1 MRTYN
6 LKDFLTAPI
15 TSVIENEEDYC
26 YETISY
32 NSQRS
37 HSDESGNILS
47 SLKIPLIQRDYAQGR
62 ESNTDLRES
71 FIAKLFQHL
80 ESGEEL
86 KLDFIYGSVDRNS
99 GTVFLPLDG
108 QQRLTTL
115 FLLHWY
121 IIKKECDPGSDYE
134 EMFTKFSYET
144 RDTSRR
150 FFEKLSG
157 FCLKG
162 NPKEDIKNAYWF
174 SDQYRLD
181 PTIDA
186 VLNTLETIHTFY
198 SKLQEKGTLYL
209 NLDKIVFYVLP
220 MDQFKLT
227 DDLYIK
233 LNARGKLLSSF
244 ENLKADLI
252 GWIKSCSHFD
262 KEVENGGL
270 ILPHFDSIALK
281 FDNQW
286 SRFFWKQAKTN
297 RISKK
302 TVDPYFFRFIHRILI
317 NDYIVN
323 YKGTA
328 GDLLNDETYTSLL
341 SREKELYF
349 ASFDFYR
356 PMISKE
362 FVLKLEKLLDFY
374 SDHGFEIFDHVQP
387 LWNTDYKWDI
397 FKGDENNRFTM
408 DDRMLFDAVNAYA
421 ENNNTF
427 DLSRFK
433 EWIRIVWNLIADPD
447 IRSIGAN
454 KTAMQF
460 IRMIAG
466 FSSDILGSLTSG
478 TLDTWLD
485 DHKNI
490 HSIQLKEEKQ
500 KALLLSDNESWKEAI
515 FNAEGFGMLQ
525 GNISVLLS
533 ETSSPEILYDKF
545 EKFKYLFSEISRNQ
559 LIENEDYSIMRYILA
574 SFTDW
579 GKLQAFNFSNTVL
592 NWKTYLRRN
601 DEVIEAV
608 RQLLLLD
615 ENSIQ
620 DHILKAIKGQ
630 SRIDTADEK
639 LRITHAHLY
648 QDNAFHIWMQKDG
661 VNKIKWLWTHFFAIR
676 PSAWYSKVMIDNYRN
691 ELIEELIRTFGINTL
706 NNHRCGD
713 SAYFWGEN
721 LEINKHTEN
730 YNISFYFDSEKML
743 YIGLKK
749 DLNSH
754 LSYEDTDIL
763 EDADKIWIK
772 KFEFDY
778 SSIISPS
785 GIGLF
790 IEEIKTRLADNSSFL
805 QELEAE
811 YVTTDQNA
819 E

>member
-26 YETISY
+26 YEMMSY
-32 NSQRS
+32 DYQRN

-62 ESNTDLRES
+62 ESNTDLREG

-186 VLNTLETIHTFY
+186 VLNTLETIHIFY
-198 SKLQEKGTLYL
+198 NKLQEKGDLYL

-252 GWIKSCSHFD
+252 GWIKNCGHFEI
-262 KEVENGGL
+262 EVRNDAL
-270 ILPHFDSIALK
+270 LLPHFDSIALK

-286 SRFFWKQAKTN
+286 SRFFWKKAKTN
-297 RISKK
+297 LISKK

-317 NDYIVN
+317 NEYIIS
-323 YKGTA
+323 YRGTA
-328 GDLLNDETYTSLL
+328 GDLLTDEIYISLL

-356 PMISKE
+356 PLISKE

-374 SDHGFEIFDHVQP
+374 SDHGFEIFDHVRP
-387 LWNTDYKWDI
+387 LWDPNYKWDI
-397 FKGDENNRFTM
+397 FKGDEDNRFTM
-408 DDRMLFDAVNAYA
+408 EDRMLFDAVNAYA
-421 ENNNTF
+421 ENNNIF
-427 DLSRFK
+427 NISRFK
-433 EWIRIVWNLIADPD
+433 DWIRIVWNLIADPD

-460 IRMIAG
+460 IRTIAG
-466 FSSDILGSLTSG
+466 SSSDILINLTSG
-478 TLDTWLD
+478 TLDVLLD

-500 KALLLSDNESWKEAI
+500 KALLLSDNKKWKEAL
-515 FNAEGFGMLQ
+515 FNAESFGMLQ
-525 GNISVLLS
+525 GNISVLLN
-533 ETSSPEILYDKF
+533 ETNSPEILHDKF
-545 EKFKYLFSEISRNQ
+545 EKFKYLFSETRP
-559 LIENEDYSIMRYILA
+559 NEVIGNESYSIMRYILA

-579 GKLQAFNFSNTVL
+579 EKLQAFNFSSTVL

-601 DEVIEAV
+601 NEVIGAI

-615 ENSIQ
+615 EDSIQ

-630 SRIDTADEK
+630 SRIDTADER
-639 LRITHAHLY
+639 LRIAHAHLY

-661 VNKIKWLWTHFFAIR
+661 VNKIKWLWAHFFAIR

-691 ELIEELIRTFGINTL
+691 ELIEELIQTFGINTL

-743 YIGLKK
+743 HIGLKK

-754 LSYEDTDIL
+754 LPYEDTDIH

-778 SSIISPS
+778 SSIISPQE
-785 GIGLF
+785 IGLF
-790 IEEIKTRLADNSSFL
+790 IEEIRNRLADDSSFSK
-805 QELEAE
+805 ELEAE
-811 YVTTDQNA
+811 YVTTDQTT